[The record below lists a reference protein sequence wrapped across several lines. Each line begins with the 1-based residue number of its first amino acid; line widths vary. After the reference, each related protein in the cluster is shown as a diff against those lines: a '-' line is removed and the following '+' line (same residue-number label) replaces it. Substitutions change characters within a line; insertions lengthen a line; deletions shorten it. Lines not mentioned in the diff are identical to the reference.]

1 MEVSPQYDQEK
12 LVKIVSPHLFFL
24 LFSLS
29 LSHFSHAQHQPT
41 VTALHVRWLEFFR
54 DYQSFLQ
61 WLKTMDLDMSNL
73 NPFVKDMDAVKT
85 QLEKL
90 KVSLLQTHAGT
101 FCCST
106 VNQNSL
112 V

>member
-1 MEVSPQYDQEK
+1 M
-12 LVKIVSPHLFFL
+12 
-24 LFSLS
+24 
-29 LSHFSHAQHQPT
+29 
-41 VTALHVRWLEFFR
+41 TALHTRWKEFFR

-90 KVSLLQTHAGT
+90 KVSYSVI
-101 FCCST
+101 FERECS
-106 VNQNSL
+106 
-112 V
+112 

>member
-1 MEVSPQYDQEK
+1 MLCTCHVVK
-12 LVKIVSPHLFFL
+12 VVKIKSHKSLPP
-24 LFSLS
+24 SLS
-29 LSHFSHAQHQPT
+29 LSLSLSLLSYTQHQPT
-41 VTALHVRWLEFFR
+41 VTALHTRWLEFFR

-90 KVSLLQTHAGT
+90 KVSVH
-101 FCCST
+101 
-106 VNQNSL
+106 
-112 V
+112 

>member
-1 MEVSPQYDQEK
+1 MFNGETWD
-12 LVKIVSPHLFFL
+12 VKIIFL
-24 LFSLS
+24 LSLS
-29 LSHFSHAQHQPT
+29 LSLSLSLFSYTQHQPT
-41 VTALHVRWLEFFR
+41 VTALHTRWLEFFR

-90 KVSLLQTHAGT
+90 KVSQWWCMCRVYGVFRYTCT
-101 FCCST
+101 
-106 VNQNSL
+106 
-112 V
+112 